1 MPARA
6 INETIDMEK
15 QTLKRIARGKGSIT
29 AYVCTCGYTTAYQA
43 NENSVN
49 AAFAQHLSQ
58 EHPGNYN

>member
-1 MPARA
+1 
-6 INETIDMEK
+6 MEK
-15 QTLKRIARGKGSIT
+15 QTLERIAQGKGSVT
-29 AYVCTCGYTTAYQA
+29 AYVCTCGYITAYQS